1 MAAAT
6 ASRPKEPVVTPR
18 PSRRARLLAACA
30 VLAAGLALTG
40 CSAHPGR
47 AMFGQYTGLDGT
59 THTLDVSETRFA
71 AVTEELAVTRENPA
85 DLLQMLALA
94 PMYIEVGE
102 KYGVTVS
109 DEQAKTILRN
119 SGVQAE
125 NYSDDAILIARS
137 YGIVGGLQSLG
148 EQARVGLAADLA
160 AIDAGLTL
168 THSPRYEEP
177 GPWVIQDRTAALGAG

>member
-1 MAAAT
+1 M
-6 ASRPKEPVVTPR
+6 
-18 PSRRARLLAACA
+18 
-30 VLAAGLALTG
+30 
-40 CSAHPGR
+40 
-47 AMFGQYTGLDGT
+47 
-59 THTLDVSETRFA
+59 
-71 AVTEELAVTRENPA
+71 TEELAVTRENPA

-125 NYSDDAILIARS
+125 TYSDDAILIARS

>member
-1 MAAAT
+1 M
-6 ASRPKEPVVTPR
+6 TPR

-47 AMFGQYTGLDGT
+47 AMFGQYTGLDGI

-125 NYSDDAILIARS
+125 TYSDDAILIARS
-137 YGIVGGLQSLG
+137 YGSQGGFQVLD
-148 EQARVGLAADLA
+148 EQARAGLAADLA

>member
-6 ASRPKEPVVTPR
+6 ASRPKETVVTPR
-18 PSRRARLLAACA
+18 PSRRAHILAACA
-30 VLAAGLALTG
+30 VLVAGLALTG

-47 AMFGQYTGLDGT
+47 IMFGQYTGLDGT
-59 THTLDVSETRFA
+59 VHTIDVSETRLA
-71 AVTEELAVTRENPA
+71 AVTEEFAVTRKNPIE
-85 DLLQMLALA
+85 LLQMLVLA
-94 PMYIEVGE
+94 PVYIELGE

-109 DEQAKTILRN
+109 DEQAEELLREA
-119 SGVQAE
+119 GVQAE
-125 NYSDDAILIARS
+125 TYSDDAILIARS